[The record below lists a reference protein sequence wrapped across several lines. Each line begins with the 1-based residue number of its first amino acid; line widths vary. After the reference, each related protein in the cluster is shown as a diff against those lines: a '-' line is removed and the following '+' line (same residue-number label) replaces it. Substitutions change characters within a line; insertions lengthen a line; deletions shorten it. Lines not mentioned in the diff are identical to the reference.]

1 MKITKH
7 ASVFSGIEGF
17 GLAALWAGIETVFS
31 CEING
36 FCREVIKR
44 NFPKTT
50 IYEDI
55 RSTDFRQYRGKID
68 ILTGGFPCFVAGTPV
83 LTSGG
88 FKNIED
94 VKVGDFVLS
103 TDRNYNEVECLMTH
117 VADSIVYMRAQ
128 GMFEEL
134 KCTPNH
140 PFYTRRRKVY
150 YKNRKRVVEFD
161 KPEYI
166 PAGEIKKGD
175 RVGYPIHE
183 GIDKTLTPSF
193 WKLVGTWIA
202 DGWIDNSPRK
212 ERKNSRNHKVI
223 ICCGKDNVKRL
234 CDTIQKAGYK
244 YTLSEDKNT
253 YKAII
258 CNELLCNF
266 FMEFG
271 MYVHGRRLSPKCFK
285 LDHERKKA
293 LFEGWMF
300 DGHIEKNGSFKVTTV
315 SKELAMGMAQIARD
329 VYKCPVSISKK
340 TTNRTC
346 IIECRTAN
354 ERPQYCVTIRNS
366 ERYGFYEDGFIWCN
380 IKSIKSKKERNQVFN
395 LSVNEE
401 NSYNVYG
408 IAVHNCQP
416 FSVAGQRKG
425 SGDDR
430 YLWPEMLRV
439 IDEVRPTWV
448 IGENVAGI
456 TSMVQPGEVISVEN
470 HSDLFGEDNYSIE
483 TERAEYVI
491 ETVCRDLEGI
501 GYSVQPFIIPAC
513 AVGAPHRRDRIW
525 IVANSNSQ
533 RCKDEQEGQKQVVCD
548 GIWDCSA
555 SEQQVGEQQRGTC
568 KYDGASTDSGLLGQT
583 ERQEQTMGTIQLCEE
598 CNVTNTP
605 NTGVE
610 NMQREWENGV
620 RKNGYTSDPKEQ
632 RLSVGYGKSPQNKA
646 YTTIERHNSIPDWKN
661 FPTVSPIHTRNDGVS
676 SELLRQ
682 RIREDSMG
690 LLSEKEI
697 DKIFSKANTKLR
709 EEGVKASGN
718 AIVPQVAYQIIKA
731 IVNIVKT

>member
-1 MKITKH
+1 MKLG
-7 ASVFSGIEGF
+7 SLFSGIEGF
-17 GLAALWAGIETVFS
+17 GVAARYLGIETVFS
-31 CEING
+31 CEIDS

-55 RSTDFRQYRGKID
+55 RKTDFRQYRGEID

-140 PFYTRRRKVY
+140 PFYARRRKVY

-183 GIDKTLTPSF
+183 GMDKTFTPSF

-202 DGWIDNSPRK
+202 DGWIDNSLRK
-212 ERKNSRNHKVI
+212 GRKNSRNHKVI
-223 ICCGKDNVKRL
+223 ICCGKNNVKRL
-234 CDTIQKAGYK
+234 CNTIRNAGYK
-244 YTLSEDKNT
+244 YTLSEDKST

-258 CNELLCNF
+258 CNDLLCDF
-266 FMEFG
+266 FMKFG
-271 MYVHGRRLSPKCFK
+271 LYAHGKRLSPQCFK
-285 LDHERKKA
+285 LDNERKKA
-293 LFEGWMF
+293 LFEGWMC
-300 DGHIEKNGSFKVTTV
+300 DGYIEKNKSFKVTTV

-329 VYKCPVSISKK
+329 VYRCPVSISKK
-340 TTNRTC
+340 TTNR
-346 IIECRTAN
+346 ECVIDGRIVN
-354 ERPQYCVTIRNS
+354 ERPQYCVTVSNS
-366 ERYGFYEDGFIWCN
+366 KRYGFYKDGFVWCN
-380 IKSIKSKKERNQVFN
+380 IKTIKRKKENNQVFN

-401 NSYNVYG
+401 HSYNVCG

-425 SGDDR
+425 AGDDR

-456 TSMVQPGEVISVEN
+456 TSMVQPCEVINLEN
-470 HSDLFGEDNYSIE
+470 YSDLFGEDSYTIE

-525 IVANSNSQ
+525 IVAHADCE
-533 RCKDEQEGQKQVVCD
+533 RREDEQERQRETICNEIQN
-548 GIWDCSA
+548 CSA
-555 SEQQVGEQQRGTC
+555 SEQQGDEQQRWTC
-568 KYDGASTDSGLLGQT
+568 KYDRTSAYSQ
-583 ERQEQTMGTIQLCEE
+583 
-598 CNVTNTP
+598 NTRI
-605 NTGVE
+605 E
-610 NMQREWENGV
+610 DLQRKREDRV
-620 RKNGYTSDPKEQ
+620 CKIGYTAKGTGIKRKRFDEQ
-632 RLSVGYGKSPQNKA
+632 GKVESFRQDCGDLS
-646 YTTIERHNSIPDWKN
+646 TRWRN
-661 FPTVSPIHTRNDGVS
+661 FPTVSPIYTRNDGVS

-682 RIREDSMG
+682 CIREDSMG
-690 LLSEKEI
+690 LLSEEEI
-697 DKIFSKANTKLR
+697 DEIFSKANSKLR

-718 AIVPQVAYQIIKA
+718 AIVPQVAYEILRIIRDIKNQNHGCKIQKA
-731 IVNIVKT
+731 